1 LLESVIF
8 LALQRIKKSAQGSVR
23 ETVGFGDLVVIPI
36 SLPKLSVQQNIAHTL
51 NTAQQEITLLK
62 KLADQ
67 YRTQKRGLMQKLL
80 SGQWHIKN
88 KEAA

>member
-1 LLESVIF
+1 M
-8 LALQRIKKSAQGSVR
+8 R
-23 ETVGFGDLVVIPI
+23 ETVSFGDLGAIPI
-36 SLPKLSVQQNIAHTL
+36 CLPELSVQQNIANTL

-80 SGQWHIKN
+80 SGEWPIKN

>member
-1 LLESVIF
+1 MI
-8 LALQRIKKSAQGSVR
+8 ACAQGGAQGNLSKKDILKYQV
-23 ETVGFGDLVVIPI
+23 T
-36 SLPKLSVQQNIAHTL
+36 LPCFEEQKRIANTL

-80 SGQWHIKN
+80 SGEWHSKK
-88 KEAA
+88 KEVQNV